1 MLKVAVPAG
10 LALVLWGV
18 LTADVP
24 LRAGTAQAQT
34 HAQTF
39 GHPSISGIAVSPS
52 YQRTRISIGVD
63 KTLAYRLALAQA
75 PDRLILD
82 MPTVHWAIQP
92 GNLPQPGGVVR
103 SVRFGHQTAQTSRI
117 IFDLFEP
124 VAVANALI
132 LDQSGTNRHSLEI
145 ELKPLAEIAADAT
158 QNQNPDTFGVTQPLQ
173 TSRSSADGMPVTQI
187 LRHNTSEAASM
198 LPVQSFDRGLPVPAI
213 RPPVPAQ
220 VIGRRIVVLDPGHG
234 GKDPGATKNGIR
246 EKDLTLATAREI
258 KSALEATGRYDVYLT
273 REGDTYIK
281 LRDRYE
287 IGRGHQ
293 ADLFISIHADANP
306 RPSARGASVY
316 TLSDDAS
323 DAEAAALALRENKS
337 DFIAGL
343 PVSERS
349 DGLMSILLDL
359 AHRETLNSSAQ
370 AAEIFSEELQK
381 SWVTIDPP
389 HRYAGFAVLKAP
401 DMPSL
406 LLEMG
411 FVTNAQDADM
421 LRTSRS
427 RKPLV
432 RGIVDAIDRYFATPL
447 Q

>member
-1 MLKVAVPAG
+1 MSTNMSLPHVPKG
-10 LALVLWGV
+10 G
-18 LTADVP
+18 
-24 LRAGTAQAQT
+24 
-34 HAQTF
+34 
-39 GHPSISGIAVSPS
+39 
-52 YQRTRISIGVD
+52 
-63 KTLAYRLALAQA
+63 
-75 PDRLILD
+75 D
-82 MPTVHWAIQP
+82 MAKRMV
-92 GNLPQPGGVVR
+92 
-103 SVRFGHQTAQTSRI
+103 
-117 IFDLFEP
+117 
-124 VAVANALI
+124 
-132 LDQSGTNRHSLEI
+132 
-145 ELKPLAEIAADAT
+145 
-158 QNQNPDTFGVTQPLQ
+158 
-173 TSRSSADGMPVTQI
+173 
-187 LRHNTSEAASM
+187 
-198 LPVQSFDRGLPVPAI
+198 
-213 RPPVPAQ
+213 
-220 VIGRRIVVLDPGHG
+220 
-234 GKDPGATKNGIR
+234 
-246 EKDLTLATAREI
+246 
-258 KSALEATGRYDVYLT
+258 
-273 REGDTYIK
+273 
-281 LRDRYE
+281 
-287 IGRGHQ
+287 
-293 ADLFISIHADANP
+293 HADANP
-306 RPSARGASVY
+306 RRSARGASVY

-389 HRYAGFAVLKAP
+389 HRYAGFAVRKAP